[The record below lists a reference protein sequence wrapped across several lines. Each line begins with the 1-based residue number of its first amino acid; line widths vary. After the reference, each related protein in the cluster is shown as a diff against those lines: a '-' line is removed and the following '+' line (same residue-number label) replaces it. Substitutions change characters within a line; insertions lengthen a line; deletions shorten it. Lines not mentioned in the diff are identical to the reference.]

1 MAAAWGDAMRT
12 ATLVLAMIL
21 AAPAVAQNASTET
34 LSAEDRAALD
44 RTTER
49 GRLLA
54 AYDRVAWLGTD
65 DVQQRLP
72 DWQQKL
78 GGWIVEGSAA
88 SPTLIFYDRSQ
99 PPRALYTARMVGGKL
114 ADAQLVTGDTAAL
127 SPAQLHL
134 IAARDSAAKAIGAA
148 GLRPCGPAFNTVV
161 VPPAAPDGATSVYFL
176 SEQTKAGDLP
186 IGGHFRVDV
195 AADGR
200 ANAPYAF
207 SRGCMTLPPPPK
219 AQRAVGGVVS
229 TLTAPLPNEAHSF
242 VVEAY
247 RQRLYVIVPQGG
259 NRMFALTPGMPT
271 RLVTPPAAK
280 PGKAPRPAT

>member
-1 MAAAWGDAMRT
+1 MRT
-12 ATLVLAMIL
+12 MTALLALAL
-21 AAPAVAQNASTET
+21 AAPAIAQTAPAET
-34 LSAEDRAALD
+34 ISAEDRAALD

-78 GGWIVEGSAA
+78 AGWIVEGSAA
-88 SPTLIFYDRSQ
+88 SPTLTFYDRSQ
-99 PPRALYTARMVGGKL
+99 PPRALYTARLVGGKL
-114 ADAQLVTGDTAAL
+114 ADARLVTGEAAAL

-134 IAARDSAAKAIGAA
+134 IAARDSAASAIGAA

-161 VPPAAPDGATSVYFL
+161 VPPAAPDGVTSVYFL
-176 SEQTKAGDLP
+176 SAQTKADDMP

-195 AADGR
+195 DPDGR
-200 ANAPYAF
+200 AAAPYAF
-207 SRGCMTLPPPPK
+207 SKGCMTLPPPSRE
-219 AQRAVGGVVS
+219 QRVVAGVVS

-247 RQRLYVIVPQGG
+247 RRPLFVVVPQGG
-259 NRMFALTPGMPT
+259 NRMFALTPGAPT
-271 RLVTPPAAK
+271 RLVPPPAAR
-280 PGKAPRPAT
+280 PGKAPKPAA